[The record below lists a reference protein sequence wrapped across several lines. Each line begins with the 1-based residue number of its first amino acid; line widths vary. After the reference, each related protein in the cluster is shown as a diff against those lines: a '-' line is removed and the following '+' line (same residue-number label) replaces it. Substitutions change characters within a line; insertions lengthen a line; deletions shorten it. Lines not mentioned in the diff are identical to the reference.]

1 MPYNNPA
8 PDFALLTSIDAT
20 EWSGVELFTRSGASS
35 GAVSFPTFAS
45 GAGIFE
51 DAISLLNGRGSNS
64 ANQLQA
70 FIQSSSNFGT
80 WTVSLDSA
88 TDKIIIACNVN
99 FSLTV
104 NSGAFNGLGFE
115 TDATLTASKTAVND
129 WTRGVHPASIANAL
143 SISLTF
149 SDGGSNTFNV
159 FYSLPFQDVPVIL
172 RTRGAV
178 GDADDVNATDCLE
191 ALDQAA
197 QSSSDLVWYLND
209 SGYVVCEY
217 FDTNVG
223 AITWSSTTF
232 RDRLGFNGTET
243 PVDDAGFKI
252 LTAKNRMPSTL
263 FPSRPVQRSHLR
275 VDQVSQARR
284 LIGGGYVS
292 NFVGSYITSVVNFD
306 LDARL
311 DQIDLYR
318 HFTDKFMPY
327 ISSGERINYYQ
338 GWGDSRR
345 ALIHADVTT
354 SAEDEYTLLFTSED
368 NGDQGRIRGSLSP
381 ISTIDLIYPSDL
393 RRKVPVLMEIE
404 HL

>member
-20 EWSGVELFTRSGASS
+20 EWSGVELFTRSGGS
-35 GAVSFPTFAS
+35 AVSFPTFAS
-45 GAGIFE
+45 GSGIFE

-64 ANQLQA
+64 ANDLQSRIDSA
-70 FIQSSSNFGT
+70 SNFGT
-80 WTVSLDSA
+80 GNWTVSLDSA
-88 TDKIIIACNVN
+88 TDKIKIECTTA

-115 TDATLTASKTAVND
+115 TDATLTTSKTATND
-129 WTRGVHPASIANAL
+129 WTRGVHPASIAYAL
-143 SISLTF
+143 SISMTF
-149 SDGGSNTFNV
+149 SDGSNTFNV

-172 RTRGAV
+172 RERGAV
-178 GDADDVNATDCLE
+178 GDADDVNATDCIE

-197 QSSSDLVWYLND
+197 QGSTDLIWYLND

-217 FDTNVG
+217 FASTVG

-354 SAEDEYTLLFTSED
+354 SAVDEYTLLFTSED

-381 ISTIDLIYPSDL
+381 TSSIDLVYPGDL

>member
-20 EWSGVELFTRSGASS
+20 EWSGVELFTRSGGS
-35 GAVSFPTFAS
+35 AVSFPTFAS
-45 GAGIFE
+45 GSGIFE

-80 WTVSLDSA
+80 WTVTLDSA
-88 TDKIIIACNVN
+88 TDKIKISCTTDFN
-99 FSLTV
+99 LTV
-104 NSGAFNGLGFE
+104 QTSGFNGLGFE
-115 TDATLTASKTAVND
+115 TDATLTPSKTAAND
-129 WTRGVHPASIANAL
+129 WVRGVHPASVSHAL
-143 SISLTF
+143 SIFLTF
-149 SDGGSNTFNV
+149 SDGGLNTFNV
-159 FYSLPFQDVPVIL
+159 PYSLPFQDVPIIL
-172 RTRGAV
+172 RERGAV
-178 GDADDVNATDCLE
+178 GDADDVNATDCIE

-197 QSSSDLVWYLND
+197 QSSSDIVWYLND

-217 FDTNVG
+217 FASTVG
-223 AITWSSTTF
+223 DLTWSSTTF

-243 PVDDAGFKI
+243 PYNDSGFMI

-318 HFTDKFMPY
+318 HFTNKFMPY

-354 SAEDEYTLLFTSED
+354 SATDEYTLLFTSED

-381 ISTIDLIYPSDL
+381 TSSIDLVYPGDL

>member
-1 MPYNNPA
+1 
-8 PDFALLTSIDAT
+8 
-20 EWSGVELFTRSGASS
+20 
-35 GAVSFPTFAS
+35 
-45 GAGIFE
+45 
-51 DAISLLNGRGSNS
+51 
-64 ANQLQA
+64 
-70 FIQSSSNFGT
+70 
-80 WTVSLDSA
+80 
-88 TDKIIIACNVN
+88 
-99 FSLTV
+99 
-104 NSGAFNGLGFE
+104 
-115 TDATLTASKTAVND
+115 
-129 WTRGVHPASIANAL
+129 
-143 SISLTF
+143 
-149 SDGGSNTFNV
+149 
-159 FYSLPFQDVPVIL
+159 
-172 RTRGAV
+172 V
-178 GDADDVNATDCLE
+178 GDSDDINASDCIE
-191 ALDQAA
+191 ALDQTA
-197 QSSSDLVWYLND
+197 QSAFSLIRWYLND

-217 FDTNVG
+217 RTTLGDIV
-223 AITWSSTTF
+223 WSSTTF

-243 PVDDAGFKI
+243 PVADGSYSI

-354 SAEDEYTLLFTSED
+354 SATDEYTLLFTSED

-381 ISTIDLIYPSDL
+381 TSTIDLVYPGDL

>member
-1 MPYNNPA
+1 
-8 PDFALLTSIDAT
+8 
-20 EWSGVELFTRSGASS
+20 
-35 GAVSFPTFAS
+35 
-45 GAGIFE
+45 
-51 DAISLLNGRGSNS
+51 
-64 ANQLQA
+64 
-70 FIQSSSNFGT
+70 
-80 WTVSLDSA
+80 
-88 TDKIIIACNVN
+88 
-99 FSLTV
+99 
-104 NSGAFNGLGFE
+104 
-115 TDATLTASKTAVND
+115 
-129 WTRGVHPASIANAL
+129 
-143 SISLTF
+143 
-149 SDGGSNTFNV
+149 
-159 FYSLPFQDVPVIL
+159 
-172 RTRGAV
+172 
-178 GDADDVNATDCLE
+178 
-191 ALDQAA
+191 
-197 QSSSDLVWYLND
+197 
-209 SGYVVCEY
+209 
-217 FDTNVG
+217 
-223 AITWSSTTF
+223 
-232 RDRLGFNGTET
+232 
-243 PVDDAGFKI
+243 
-252 LTAKNRMPSTL
+252 MPSTL

-354 SAEDEYTLLFTSED
+354 SATDEYTLLFTSED

-381 ISTIDLIYPSDL
+381 TSTSEDNGDQGRIRGSLSPTSTIDLVYPGDL

>member
-20 EWSGVELFTRSGASS
+20 EWSGVELFTRSGAST

-45 GAGIFE
+45 GSGIFE
-51 DAISLLNGRGSNS
+51 DAISLLNGRGTTS
-64 ANQLQA
+64 AQTLEG
-70 FIQSSSNFGT
+70 FIQASSNFGT

-88 TDKIIIACNVN
+88 TDKIKIECTTA

-104 NSGAFNGLGFE
+104 NTNGFNGLGFE
-115 TDATLTASKTAVND
+115 TDATLTTSKTAPND
-129 WTRGVHPASIANAL
+129 WTRGVHPASIAYAL

-159 FYSLPFQDVPVIL
+159 YYSLPFQDVPIIL
-172 RTRGAV
+172 RERGAV
-178 GDADDVNATDCLE
+178 GDADDVNATDCIE

-197 QSSSDLVWYLND
+197 QSSTDIAWYLND

-217 FDTNVG
+217 FASTVG

-275 VDQVSQARR
+275 VDQASQARR

-354 SAEDEYTLLFTSED
+354 SATDEYTLLYTSED

-381 ISTIDLIYPSDL
+381 TSSIDLVYPGDL

>member
-64 ANQLQA
+64 ANQFQA

-88 TDKIIIACNVN
+88 TDKITISCDVN

-115 TDATLTASKTAVND
+115 TDATTTASKTAAND

-159 FYSLPFQDVPVIL
+159 YYSLPFQDVPVIL

-178 GDADDVNATDCLE
+178 GDADDVNATDCIE
-191 ALDQAA
+191 ALDQTA
-197 QSSSDLVWYLND
+197 QSSNDIVWYLND
-209 SGYVVCEY
+209 SGFVVCEY
-217 FDTNVG
+217 LTTLG
-223 AITWSSTTF
+223 AVTWSSNTF

-243 PVDDAGFKI
+243 PVVDGIFSI

-354 SAEDEYTLLFTSED
+354 RAEDEYTLLFTSED
-368 NGDQGRIRGSLSP
+368 NGDQGRIRGSLSQQAR
-381 ISTIDLIYPSDL
+381 LI
-393 RRKVPVLMEIE
+393 
-404 HL
+404 